1 MRGDR
6 MKNKF
11 ALRLRYYR
19 DYVGETR
26 KELGAA
32 IGATVSAIKTWE
44 DGTHNCSFDD
54 LLKIA
59 EHYGITT
66 DYLLGNTSIDDPSS
80 AKTKSDPLPTEDRIA
95 LLRFEEFL
103 LSRQNIKRK

>member
-1 MRGDR
+1 

-11 ALRLRYYR
+11 AERLRSYR
-19 DYVGETR
+19 YYVGETR
-26 KELGAA
+26 KELGQA
-32 IGATVSAIKTWE
+32 IGATVEAIRTWE
-44 DGTHNCSFDD
+44 DGRHNCSFDD

-66 DYLLGNTSIDDPSS
+66 DYLLGNTPIDDPAS
-80 AKTKSDPLPTEDRIA
+80 AIQKVDALSPEDRVV

-103 LSRQNIKRK
+103 LNRQNQKKK